1 MHAAA
6 FLVILCFW
14 LGILFLPQC
23 NQGFKEKGSSVYNT
37 EIRYGGRIVNSRN
50 ATVDKSTIHIKVF
63 YVPRKKYEGKYPRQ
77 VPTAAFKGN
86 YGTIRRAAGEEAK
99 VAKDRERAGS
109 LGKDDQDE

>member
-1 MHAAA
+1 M
-6 FLVILCFW
+6 L
-14 LGILFLPQC
+14 
-23 NQGFKEKGSSVYNT
+23 
-37 EIRYGGRIVNSRN
+37 
-50 ATVDKSTIHIKVF
+50 

-109 LGKDDQDE
+109 LTKEDQDE